1 METFWLIVSLILV
14 IVGVWGTIIPALP
27 GIALIFSGYL
37 VWGIA
42 SGWKDYGTTTVLVM
56 GIITLVSYVL
66 DYYAG
71 ALGAKKFGASRG
83 GVWGSVIGALLG
95 FLFFNLPGLVLG
107 PFVGAIVGELLV
119 GRSQTDALRA
129 GWGAF
134 IGFLAGSLMRV
145 TIGIVMSLLF
155 FYYLIF

>member
-1 METFWLIVSLILV
+1 METFWLIVALALV
-14 IVGVWGTIIPALP
+14 VIGIWGTIIPALP

-56 GIITLVSYVL
+56 GIITVISYVL

-71 ALGAKKFGASRG
+71 AIGAKTFGASRG
-83 GVWGSVIGALLG
+83 GVWGAMIGAILG
-95 FLFFNLPGLVLG
+95 FIFFNLPGLVIG
-107 PFVGAIVGELLV
+107 PFIGALVGELLM
-119 GRSQTDALRA
+119 GRSHQEAFRA

-134 IGFLAGSLMRV
+134 LGFLAGSLMRV
-145 TIGIVMSLLF
+145 TIGVVMALLF

>member
-1 METFWLIVSLILV
+1 VETFWLVLSILLV
-14 IVGVWGTIIPALP
+14 IVGVWGTIIPVLP
-27 GIALIFSGYL
+27 GIALIFSGYA

-42 SGWKDYGTTTVLVM
+42 SGLKDYGTTTLLVM
-56 GIITLVSYVL
+56 GLITIFSYAL

-71 ALGAKKFGASRG
+71 AIGAKKFGASRG
-83 GVWGSVIGALLG
+83 GVWGSIIGAIIG
-95 FLFFNLPGLVLG
+95 FVFFNLPGLILG
-107 PFVGAIVGELLV
+107 PFVGAIAGELLA
-119 GRSQTDALRA
+119 GRSHSDAFRA

-134 IGFLAGSLMRV
+134 LGFLAGSLIRV